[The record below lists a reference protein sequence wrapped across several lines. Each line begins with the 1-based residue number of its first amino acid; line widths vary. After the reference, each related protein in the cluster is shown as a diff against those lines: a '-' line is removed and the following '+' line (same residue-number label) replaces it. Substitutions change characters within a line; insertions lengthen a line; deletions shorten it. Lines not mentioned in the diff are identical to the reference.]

1 MRFKTPTFILKI
13 HRFLDGLHIPIL
25 GISLWKMFEIY
36 GEGIFKNKILRQ
48 AAAISWSFF
57 NHLFASLSCFLLFAR
72 NFKFLYFI
80 AFCFI
85 VYRLVVVAGFLR
97 GVD

>member
-48 AAAISWSFF
+48 AAAISWSPTPPV
-57 NHLFASLSCFLLFAR
+57 LPEAVACLAGIAR
-72 NFKFLYFI
+72 MRWQVLDRKS
-80 AFCFI
+80 
-85 VYRLVVVAGFLR
+85 VV
-97 GVD
+97 